1 METKLVSGTFSETFY
16 RLGLEDRETA
26 KVVLEDVKNLLTTP
40 WKPVNIL
47 FEEIAK
53 NLIKHTLLKDKSQFQ
68 VMQSYAE
75 GLNLSLEEGALSALI
90 PEIISVL
97 SKWVPTLNKGV
108 LGCSSFI
115 GRNAQGEV
123 IHGRL
128 LDFPLHQSFDLNERA
143 VTYKIDNLPVIVGL
157 GATGIP
163 YPSISLMTDYGMTLA
178 LHQKFTDIFDPKGMP
193 IFEYI
198 FKLVTECRTEDE
210 VLEFIRRHKT
220 ITTWCLN
227 ISFAS
232 GKVIS
237 ADIDSHNH
245 YIKEFVVPENGFLYF
260 ANELNHP
267 SDNAKNFIPY
277 YFNEFNSQRR
287 SIAEEKISQFFM
299 ANEKAPSDLELLEI
313 MTTPIEQDPKATK
326 NFRLDNVHCGTL
338 SAFVLNTNA
347 QKITYLTGE
356 APKLLSDHVVELN
369 HCFDEIKIKNLKV
382 KKQKIVDPQRQ
393 KGQKCLMLAQKAF
406 DKKDSIKV
414 YHQLQM
420 AQEYL
425 EGYPEKLIADFYF
438 YVAQFLFEKNDAILE
453 RVLNEFKRLKG
464 ELPLNLNDH
473 CLMFILRLEKTLGL
487 ISSVELHEIK
497 NENLQKVMLKEA
509 KIPRLIY
516 RNLIKNT
523 MAPRIDLVDIIY
535 LISA

>member
-1 METKLVSGTFSETFY
+1 METKLVTGTFSETFY
-16 RLGLEDRETA
+16 RLGLEDRQNA
-26 KVVLEDVKNLLTTP
+26 HLVLNDVKNLLTTP

-53 NLIKHTLLKDKSQFQ
+53 NLIKHTLLKDKSHFQ
-68 VMQSYAE
+68 VMQNYAE
-75 GLNLSLEEGALSALI
+75 GLNLPLEEAALSAFI

-97 SKWVPTLNKGV
+97 SKWVPTLNRGV

-115 GRNAQGEV
+115 GRNSQGEV

-128 LDFPLHQSFDLNERA
+128 LDFPLHQSFDLTERA
-143 VTYKIDNLPVIVGL
+143 VTYKIDNMPGIVGL
-157 GATGIP
+157 NAAGIP

-178 LHQKFTDIFDPKGMP
+178 LHQKFTDIFDPRGMP

-198 FKLVTECRTEDE
+198 FKLISECRTEDE
-210 VLEFIRRHKT
+210 VLEFIKRHKT

-227 ISFAS
+227 ISFTS
-232 GKVIS
+232 GRVIS

-245 YIKEFVVPENGFLYF
+245 YIKEFIVPEKGFLYF

-267 SDNAKNFIPY
+267 AENSNEFIPY

-287 SIAEEKISQFFM
+287 SVAEEKLERFFF
-299 ANEKAPSDLELLEI
+299 ANENSPTDLELLEL
-313 MTTPIEQDPKATK
+313 MTTPIEQDLKDPK

-338 SAFVLNTNA
+338 SAFVLNA
-347 QKITYLTGE
+347 KSHKITYLTKE
-356 APKLLSDHVVELN
+356 APKLLSDNVIEMN
-369 HCFDEIKIKNLKV
+369 HCFEAIQIKNLKV
-382 KKQKIVDPQRQ
+382 KKQKVVSPQRQ
-393 KGQKCLMLAQKAF
+393 KGQLCLMLAQKAF
-406 DKKDSIKV
+406 DRKDSIVV

-438 YVAQFLFEKNDAILE
+438 YVAQFLFEKNDTILE
-453 RVLNEFKRLKG
+453 KILNEFKKLKG
-464 ELPLNLNDH
+464 DLPVNLNDH

-497 NENLQKVMLKEA
+497 NENLQKIMLKEA